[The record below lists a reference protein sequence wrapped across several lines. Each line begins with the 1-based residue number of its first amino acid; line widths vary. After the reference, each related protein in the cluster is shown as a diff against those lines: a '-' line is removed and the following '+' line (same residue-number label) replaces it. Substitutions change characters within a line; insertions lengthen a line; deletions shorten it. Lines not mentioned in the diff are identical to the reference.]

1 MDRMSELVKLLNRY
15 AYQYYTLDEPTVSD
29 QEYDALYDE
38 LTALEEITGKKLPDS
53 PTVRVGGQ
61 TISSFKSFRHR
72 QKLYSLDKTQT
83 EAGIDDFVK
92 KIEKFLPEKRHRF
105 TVEKKFDG
113 LTLSITY
120 RNGYLETA
128 ATRGDGEVGEDV
140 TEQIKTIRT
149 VPLKIPFQGLV
160 EVQGEGLMR
169 LSELEKYN
177 QKEDVPL
184 KNARNGVAGAIRN
197 LDPKVTKKRNLD
209 FIAYNFGYYE
219 DLEVVTQEDVRN
231 LLRDWGFLTDD
242 AFSVADTAEEIKKAI
257 RNIEKNREKLDFLI
271 DGAVV
276 KLDRMRDREE
286 VGFTE
291 KFPRWAIAF
300 KYKAEETSTVLNDV
314 TWQVSRTGKLN
325 PLAVLEP
332 VDLMG
337 VTVKRATLNN
347 MQDIKKKGV
356 KIGDRVFVRRSNDV
370 IPEIMGVAETY
381 AESKEIERPV
391 YCPACGAPVLEEN
404 VFLYCS
410 NKENC
415 APCIVSK
422 LAHYASKPCMDIEGF
437 SDKTAEQLFND
448 LNVKTAADLYR
459 LTKDRLLTLDG
470 FKEKKADNLIQSIEK
485 SKQTTFARFL
495 YAIGI
500 PNIGKKSAEQLAVKF
515 PNLDKLTAASK
526 EDLLKVADFGGI
538 MADSVL
544 KFFADEANKKLLD
557 ELFAVGIS
565 FREEEASN
573 GAFSGINAVLTGS
586 LIRYK
591 RSAAAK
597 EIKARGGSVSDT
609 VSAKVNLV
617 IAGEDAGQKLDK
629 AKKLG
634 IKIIGE
640 DEFEKMLSEEVGD
653 AT

>member
-1 MDRMSELVKLLNRY
+1 MSELVKLLNRY

-29 QEYDALYDE
+29 REYDALYDE
-38 LTALEEITGKKLPDS
+38 LVALEEKTGTRLPDS

-61 TISSFKSFRHR
+61 TISAFKSFLHR

-83 EAGIDDFVK
+83 EDGIDDFVK
-92 KIEKFLPEKRHRF
+92 KIEKFLPEKQHRF

-120 RNGYLETA
+120 RNGFLETA

-149 VPLKIPFQGLV
+149 VPLKIPFKGLV

-169 LSELEKYN
+169 LSELKKYN
-177 QKEDVPL
+177 EKEDVPL

-219 DLEVVTQEDVRN
+219 DLDVETQEDVRN
-231 LLRDWGFLTDD
+231 LLRTWGFLTDD
-242 AFSVADTAEEIKKAI
+242 AFSVADTAEDIKKAI

-381 AESKEIERPV
+381 PESKEIERPV

-422 LAHYASKPCMDIEGF
+422 LAHYATKPCMDIEGF

-459 LTKDRLLTLDG
+459 ITKEQLLTLDG
-470 FKEKKADNLIQSIEK
+470 FKEKKADNLIKSIEK
-485 SKQTTFARFL
+485 SKKTTFARFL

-500 PNIGKKSAEQLAVKF
+500 PNVGKKSAEQLAVKF
-515 PNLDKLTAASK
+515 PNLQKLTEASK
-526 EDLLKVADFGGI
+526 EDLIKVADFGGI

-565 FREEEASN
+565 FREEETSN